1 MANLT
6 TVNLLTDQNYGGKRN
21 PSEKPNLKKS
31 ILKDRKL
38 TKQVFEREEGIL
50 YNL

>member
-1 MANLT
+1 MGEKER
-6 TVNLLTDQNYGGKRN
+6 LLKNQ
-21 PSEKPNLKKS
+21 LFKKS